1 MKYVSPTSVEEAV
14 GLLGS
19 GGARVFAGAT
29 DLIPQLRAGRPEPD
43 SLVDLKRID
52 RLVSLTRDDSGW
64 TIGAATPAVH
74 LTEDADLAAAFPGLV
89 EAAGLI
95 GSDQIQSR
103 CSLGG
108 NLCNAS
114 PAADSVPAM
123 VVNRMRA
130 VIATASVAGPTRTIP
145 VEDVVTGPG
154 QTSLG
159 PGEFVVEFELDLP
172 PARSCDAYLRFIPRT
187 EMDIAVVGV
196 GARVTLDEAGAMR
209 ERRHRPRCRR
219 PDGGPGG
226 RRRGRRRRDGHSTRT
241 PSGRSP
247 RRPVPPATRST
258 TSGARSPTGA
268 TWRAC
273 WPAGP
278 CCSPPSAPPK
288 PPNATE
294 EPDEPDPR
302 HLHRQR

>member
-1 MKYVSPTSVEEAV
+1 VKYFSPTSVEEAV
-14 GLLGS
+14 GLLAS
-19 GGARVFAGAT
+19 GGGRVFAGAT

-52 RLVSLTRDDSGW
+52 RLVSLTRSDSGW
-64 TIGAATPAVH
+64 TIGAATPAVR
-74 LTEDADLAAAFPGLV
+74 LTEDADLATAFPGLV

-130 VIATASVAGPTRTIP
+130 VIAGGSATRRVP

-154 QTSLG
+154 RTSLA
-159 PGEFVVEFELDLP
+159 PGELVVEFELDAP

-187 EMDIAVVGV
+187 EMDIAVVGAA
-196 GARVTLDEAGAMR
+196 ARVTLDEAGGCASAVIALGAVAPTLVR
-209 ERRHRPRCRR
+209 VPEAEAAVAGRPLDDGTLGAVAAAASAACNPIDDKRGTIAYRRHVAGVLACRALKLAALR
-219 PDGGPGG
+219 AAERSERSSGHHGG
-226 RRRGRRRRDGHSTRT
+226 TR
-241 PSGRSP
+241 
-247 RRPVPPATRST
+247 
-258 TSGARSPTGA
+258 
-268 TWRAC
+268 
-273 WPAGP
+273 
-278 CCSPPSAPPK
+278 
-288 PPNATE
+288 
-294 EPDEPDPR
+294 
-302 HLHRQR
+302 